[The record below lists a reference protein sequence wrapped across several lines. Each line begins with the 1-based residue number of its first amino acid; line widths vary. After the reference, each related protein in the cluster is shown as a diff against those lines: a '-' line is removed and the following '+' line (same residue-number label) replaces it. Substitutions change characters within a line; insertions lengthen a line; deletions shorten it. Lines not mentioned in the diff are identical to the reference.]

1 MTKVTYSITIH
12 DLQRLEDGLICG
24 DEAVVAVL
32 DNGRE
37 IHHER
42 FIGKC
47 TSPSGYT
54 RKYRDK
60 AGLTAAPVFGSCRM
74 GFSLTGPAK
83 ALPSHPQNRQIP
95 AGESRNR
102 LDILDREMP
111 LQSRP
116 HP

>member
-83 ALPSHPQNRQIP
+83 GSSKPPTKSSDPSR
-95 AGESRNR
+95 
-102 LDILDREMP
+102 
-111 LQSRP
+111 
-116 HP
+116 